1 MLSEFKKY
9 LSEYLELPDQEI
21 QPILSSA
28 IPRKLRRNELLLQA
42 GDVCRHK
49 VFIVSGMLRTYSISA
64 NGNEHIV
71 QFSSEKEWTLDIESY
86 DLETPATVNIAAVD
100 PAEIILWKKNDFN
113 ALLASLPLLK
123 KYSEQLISR
132 KIYENRQRLLT
143 AISATPEEKYDDFIR
158 NNPHLIARI
167 PLHMIASYLG
177 ISLKTLTRIR
187 HAQLYR

>member
-9 LSEYLELPDQEI
+9 LSESLELPDQEI

-49 VFIVSGMLRTYSISA
+49 VFIVSGILRTYSISA

-86 DLETPATVNIAAVD
+86 DLEIPSIVNIAAVE
-100 PAEIILWKKNDFN
+100 PTEAVLWKKNDFN

-158 NNPHLIARI
+158 NNPHLVTRL
-167 PLHMIASYLG
+167 PLHMIAAYLG

>member
-9 LSEYLELPDQEI
+9 LSEYLGLPDEEI
-21 QPILSSA
+21 QSILSSA

-49 VFIVSGMLRTYSISA
+49 VFIVSGILRTYSIGV

-86 DLETPATVNIAAVD
+86 DLEIPSIVNIAAVE
-100 PAEIILWKKNDFN
+100 PTEAVLWKKNDFN

-158 NNPHLIARI
+158 NNPHLIARL
-167 PLHMIASYLG
+167 PLHMIAAYLG

>member
-9 LSEYLELPDQEI
+9 LSESLELPDQEI

-49 VFIVSGMLRTYSISA
+49 VFIVSGILRTYSISA

-86 DLETPATVNIAAVD
+86 DLETPATVNIAAVEPTD
-100 PAEIILWKKNDFN
+100 AILWKKNDFN

-123 KYSEQLISR
+123 KYSKQLISR

-158 NNPHLIARI
+158 NNPHLIARL
-167 PLHMIASYLG
+167 PLHMIAAYLG